1 MKKGN
6 KIKWCLNQKKG
17 IELIEANLN
26 LSKSYLERAKKDL
39 INLEKQEDI
48 VWKVIISYYVCYN
61 LFYSILFRY
70 GIKSEIHSCTIELL
84 ELFENLKEY
93 KEFLAELKEQRTN
106 VQYYLKE
113 AEKIDLDKIKEF
125 LAKCELELNEVNEDK
140 IKNIKFKL
148 NSI

>member
-1 MKKGN
+1 MKKEN
-6 KIKWCLNQKKG
+6 KIKWCLKQKKG

-39 INLEKQEDI
+39 INLEKQDDV

-61 LFYSILFRY
+61 SFYSILFRY

-84 ELFENLKEY
+84 ELFDNLNEY
-93 KEFLAELKEQRTN
+93 KEFLEELKDQRTN

-113 AEKIDLDKIKEF
+113 PKDIDLNKIKEF
-125 LAKCELELNEVNEDK
+125 LDTCELELNEVNETK
-140 IKNIKFKL
+140 IKNLKFKL
-148 NSI
+148 I